1 MNDKDLKGEMNMDED
16 SKHKNE
22 CWEKFR
28 LWMDCPTHLQL
39 MVVSLLQA
47 KLAEAENLLKNTKEY
62 EYPTLYSWSRE
73 SAEALR
79 SGIGH
84 LLDNMEVFD
93 ELKTPT

>member
-1 MNDKDLKGEMNMDED
+1 MNKED
-16 SKHKNE
+16 SWKE
-22 CWEKFR
+22 FG

-73 SAEALR
+73 YAGALR

-93 ELKTPT
+93 ELKAST